1 MDEISPDDSLNLDSS
16 ATIDLGRIAA
26 AQGRVGLTDSVIIP
40 ERPRNIRCDTQER
53 ELLNHQFEPE

>member
-16 ATIDLGRIAA
+16 ATIDLGRVAA

-40 ERPRNIRCDTQER
+40 EKPPNVRCETRQR
-53 ELLNHQFEPE
+53 ELLGHSFTPE